1 MDTIASHPIVELR
14 HYTLHQGKRDTLIRL
29 FDAEFVETQ
38 EAEGVQLIAQFRD
51 IDRPDVFTWLR
62 AFESMP
68 ARAASLGAFYDG
80 PVWNAHKH
88 VANATM
94 IDSDDVRLLQPVRA
108 GAGLH
113 FDACRP
119 TRESTDIPA
128 GLIIAHI
135 YSPRAESA
143 RDFPAFFE
151 HSALPALKRAASA
164 PPLARYETAPFEN
177 SFPRLP
183 VRDGEH
189 AFVTFTHFDDA
200 LAHDRHVAA
209 LAADEQWSSD
219 VLPALE
225 RHLAQPALVWRLSY
239 TARSRT
245 LR

>member
-1 MDTIASHPIVELR
+1 MDTFASQPIVELR
-14 HYTLHQGKRDTLIRL
+14 HYTLQPGKRETLIRL

-38 EAEGVQLIAQFRD
+38 EAQGIQLIAQFRD

-62 AFESMP
+62 GFESMP

-80 PVWNAHKH
+80 PVWNAHKD

-108 GAGLH
+108 GAELH
-113 FDACRP
+113 FDARRP
-119 TRESTDIPA
+119 MRESTEIPA
-128 GLIIAHI
+128 GFIVAHI
-135 YSPRAESA
+135 YSLRAESA

-151 HSALPALKRAASA
+151 HSALPALKRASSA
-164 PPLARYETAPFEN
+164 PPLALFETAPFVN

-183 VRDGEH
+183 VREGEH

-209 LAADEQWSSD
+209 LAADQEWSSD
-219 VLPALE
+219 ILPALE
-225 RHLAQPALVWRLSY
+225 RHLAKPTLIWRLTY
-239 TARSRT
+239 TARSHV